1 MTSIPSPAIVA
12 QSVTKRLSRR
22 VLWLFCLGYILPG
35 FVGREPWKNA
45 DISAFAYMLELFN
58 GKSAWLAPQSLGQ
71 APEGS
76 ALLPYWLG
84 AWAMQLSPPWL
95 EPAFAVRLPFIL
107 LLVLTLLA
115 AWQGVYYLARSPRA
129 LPVVFAFGGEAKPKD
144 YARTI
149 ADGGLL
155 ALIACLGLA
164 QFSHETTPALP
175 QVCFTAII
183 FYAVSA
189 MPYHRVAAAL
199 AFMVGLLGLTLSGAP
214 SIATILGLGSMLIFA
229 TDTQFED
236 SKRDAVER
244 IDRMRYGLWMLF
256 CVICAALLATVLN
269 LWRFTAVLPY
279 ATWQELQATSRLLL
293 WFAWP
298 AWPLAIW
305 TLWRWRRQFGSLHV
319 ALPMLFVGAAAL
331 SMLFT
336 RTSDRALLL
345 GLPAMATLAAFAL
358 PTLERRLSALIDW
371 FTLFFFSA
379 VGMLI
384 WGIWIAMQTGA
395 SSKSIIFVNKMVP
408 GYMPSFSWLPFLVAI
423 VGTLSW
429 VYLVL
434 WRVGRH
440 RTAMWKS
447 MVLPAGGTALCWL
460 LLMTLW
466 LPILDFARSYAPL
479 VHRVAE
485 TIGKQS
491 CVQIYGLSPGQAAAF
506 AYHGSM
512 KLQLLKPEVH
522 QDTKSESAPESTP
535 ISTPEK
541 PSFALADEQCP
552 WLIVDADVE
561 QSLSSLNMSPW
572 RFVTK
577 VRRPTD
583 DNEDV
588 LLYRRVN

>member
-22 VLWLFCLGYILPG
+22 ILWLFCLAYILPG

-45 DISAFAYMLELFN
+45 DVSAFGYMLEIFN
-58 GKSAWLAPQSLGQ
+58 GQSSWLAPQSLGE
-71 APEGS
+71 AAEGS

-84 AWAMQLSPPWL
+84 AWALQLAPSWL
-95 EPAFAVRLPFIL
+95 EPAFTVRVPFML
-107 LLVLTLLA
+107 LLVLTFLA
-115 AWQGVYYLARSPRA
+115 TWHGVYYLARSPRA

-164 QFSHETTPALP
+164 QFSHETTPALS

-189 MPYHRVAAAL
+189 LPYHRAAAAG
-199 AFMVGLLGLTLSGAP
+199 AFLVGLLGLTLSGAP
-214 SIATILGLGSMLIFA
+214 SVAVALGVGSALIFV
-229 TDTQFED
+229 TDAQFED
-236 SKRDAVER
+236 NKRDAIER
-244 IDRMRYGLWMLF
+244 IDRWHYGLWMAF
-256 CVICAALLATVLN
+256 CIVCAAVLATTLN
-269 LWRFTAVLPY
+269 VWRFTATLPT
-279 ATWQELQATSRLLL
+279 ATWQEAQTASRLLL

-305 TLWRWRRQFGSLHV
+305 TLWRWRRQYSSLHV
-319 ALPMLFVGAAAL
+319 ALPLLFAGVAVA

-336 RTSDRALLL
+336 RISDRALLL

-371 FTLFFFSA
+371 FTLFFFSV
-379 VGMLI
+379 VGLLI
-384 WGIWIAMQTGA
+384 WGIWISMQTGA
-395 SSKSIIFVNKMVP
+395 SLQSINFVNKLVP
-408 GYMPSFSWLPFLVAI
+408 GYVPSFAWLPFLVAI
-423 VGTLSW
+423 FGTLAW
-429 VYLVL
+429 LYLVM

-479 VHRVAE
+479 VQRVSE
-485 TIGKQS
+485 TIGKQA

-506 AYHGSM
+506 AYHGGM
-512 KLQLLKPEVH
+512 NLQLLKPEIN
-522 QDTKSESAPESTP
+522 SEIVTEKLGSPTANES
-535 ISTPEK
+535 
-541 PSFALADEQCP
+541 CP
-552 WLIVDADVE
+552 WLIVDADAE
-561 QSLSSLNMSPW
+561 QNLSSLNMSSW

-577 VRRPTD
+577 VRRPSD

-588 LLYRRVN
+588 LLYRRVK

>member
-22 VLWLFCLGYILPG
+22 ILWLFCLAYILPG

-45 DISAFAYMLELFN
+45 DVSAFGYMLEIFN
-58 GKSAWLAPQSLGQ
+58 GQSSWLAPQSLGQ
-71 APEGS
+71 AAEGS

-84 AWAMQLSPPWL
+84 AWALQLAPSWL
-95 EPAFAVRLPFIL
+95 EPAFTVRVPFML
-107 LLVLTLLA
+107 LLVLTFLA
-115 AWQGVYYLARSPRA
+115 TWHGVYYLARSPRA

-164 QFSHETTPALP
+164 QFSHETTPALS

-189 MPYHRVAAAL
+189 LPYHRAAAAG
-199 AFMVGLLGLTLSGAP
+199 AFLVGLLGLTLSGAP
-214 SIATILGLGSMLIFA
+214 SVAVALGIGSALIFV
-229 TDTQFED
+229 TDAQFED
-236 SKRDAVER
+236 NKRDAIER
-244 IDRMRYGLWMLF
+244 IDRWHYGLWMVF
-256 CVICAALLATVLN
+256 CIVCAAVLATTLN
-269 LWRFTAVLPY
+269 VWRFTATLPT
-279 ATWQELQATSRLLL
+279 ATWHEAQTASRLLL

-305 TLWRWRRQFGSLHV
+305 TLWRWRRQYSSLHV
-319 ALPMLFVGAAAL
+319 ALPLLFAGVAVA

-371 FTLFFFSA
+371 FTLFFFSV
-379 VGMLI
+379 VGLLI
-384 WGIWIAMQTGA
+384 WGIWISMQTGA
-395 SSKSIIFVNKMVP
+395 SLQSINFVNKLVP
-408 GYMPSFSWLPFLVAI
+408 GYVPSFAWLPFLVAI
-423 VGTLSW
+423 FGTLAW
-429 VYLVL
+429 LYLVM

-479 VHRVAE
+479 VQRVSE
-485 TIGKQS
+485 TIGKQA

-506 AYHGSM
+506 DYHGGM
-512 KLQLLKPEVH
+512 NLQLLKPEIN
-522 QDTKSESAPESTP
+522 SE
-535 ISTPEK
+535 IVPEK
-541 PSFALADEQCP
+541 LGSPTANESCP
-552 WLIVDADVE
+552 WLIVDADAE
-561 QSLSSLNMSPW
+561 QNLSSLNMSSW

-577 VRRPTD
+577 VRRPSD

-588 LLYRRVN
+588 LLYRRVK

>member
-1 MTSIPSPAIVA
+1 MTSIPNPAIVA

-35 FVGREPWKNA
+35 FIGREPWKNA
-45 DISAFAYMLELFN
+45 DVSSFAYMLALFN
-58 GKSAWLAPQSLGQ
+58 GQTNWLAPQSLGQ

-84 AWAMQLSPPWL
+84 AWALQLTPSWL
-95 EPAFAVRLPFIL
+95 EPAFAVRLPFML

-115 AWQGVYYLARSPRA
+115 TWHGVYYLARSPRA

-164 QFSHETTPALP
+164 QFSHETTPALS
-175 QVCFTAII
+175 QVSFTAVI

-189 MPYHRVAAAL
+189 MPYHRAL
-199 AFMVGLLGLTLSGAP
+199 AAGAFLVGLLGLTLSGAP
-214 SIATILGLGSMLIFA
+214 SVAIALGLGSTLIFA
-229 TDTQFED
+229 TDSQFED

-244 IDRMRYGLWMLF
+244 IDRVHYGLWMVF
-256 CVICAALLATVLN
+256 CMVCVAVLATTLN
-269 LWRFTAVLPY
+269 LWRFTATLPN
-279 ATWQELQATSRLLL
+279 ATWLEAQTASRLLL

-305 TLWRWRRQFGSLHV
+305 TLWRWRRQYSSLHV
-319 ALPMLFVGAAAL
+319 ALPLLFAGVAVI

-336 RTSDRALLL
+336 GTSDRALLL

-371 FTLFFFSA
+371 FTLFFFSV
-379 VGMLI
+379 VGLLI

-395 SSKSIIFVNKMVP
+395 SSQSIMLVNKLVP
-408 GYMPSFSWLPFLVAI
+408 GYEPSFSWLPFLVAI
-423 VGTLSW
+423 LGTLSW

-479 VHRVAE
+479 VQRVAE
-485 TIGKQS
+485 TIGKQP

-512 KLQLLKPEVH
+512 KLQLLKPEI
-522 QDTKSESAPESTP
+522 KSEIMPQ
-535 ISTPEK
+535 K
-541 PSFALADEQCP
+541 PSSASADESCS
-552 WLIVDADVE
+552 WLIVDADAE
-561 QSLSSLNMSPW
+561 QSLSSLNMSSW
-572 RFVTK
+572 RFATK
-577 VRRPTD
+577 VRRPSD

-588 LLYRRVN
+588 LLYRRVK

>member
-22 VLWLFCLGYILPG
+22 ILWLFCLAYILPG

-45 DISAFAYMLELFN
+45 DISAFGYMLDIFN
-58 GKSAWLAPQSLGQ
+58 GQSSWLAPQSLGQ
-71 APEGS
+71 AAGGS

-84 AWAMQLSPPWL
+84 AWALQLAPSWL
-95 EPAFAVRLPFIL
+95 EPAFTVRVPFML
-107 LLVLTLLA
+107 LLVLTFLA
-115 AWQGVYYLARSPRA
+115 TWHGVYYLARSPRA

-164 QFSHETTPALP
+164 QFSHETTPALS

-189 MPYHRVAAAL
+189 LPYHRAAAAG
-199 AFMVGLLGLTLSGAP
+199 AFLVGLLGLTLSGAP
-214 SIATILGLGSMLIFA
+214 SVAVALGVGSALIFV
-229 TDTQFED
+229 TDAQFED
-236 SKRDAVER
+236 NKRDAIER
-244 IDRMRYGLWMLF
+244 IDRWHYGLWMAF
-256 CVICAALLATVLN
+256 CIVCAAVLATTLN
-269 LWRFTAVLPY
+269 VWRFTATLPT
-279 ATWQELQATSRLLL
+279 ATWQEAQTASRLLL

-305 TLWRWRRQFGSLHV
+305 TLWRWRRQYSSLHV
-319 ALPMLFVGAAAL
+319 ALPLLFAGVAVA

-371 FTLFFFSA
+371 FTLFFFSV
-379 VGMLI
+379 VGLLI
-384 WGIWIAMQTGA
+384 WGIWISMQTGV
-395 SSKSIIFVNKMVP
+395 SLQSINFVNKLVP
-408 GYMPSFSWLPFLVAI
+408 GYVPSFAWLPFLVAI
-423 VGTLSW
+423 FGTLAW
-429 VYLVL
+429 LYLVM

-479 VHRVAE
+479 VQRVSE
-485 TIGKQS
+485 TIGKQA
-491 CVQIYGLSPGQAAAF
+491 CVQIYGLSPGQATAF
-506 AYHGSM
+506 AYHGGM
-512 KLQLLKPEVH
+512 NLQLLKPEIN
-522 QDTKSESAPESTP
+522 SE
-535 ISTPEK
+535 IVPEK
-541 PSFALADEQCP
+541 LGSPTANESCP
-552 WLIVDADVE
+552 WLIVDADAE
-561 QSLSSLNMSPW
+561 QNLSSLNMSSW

-577 VRRPTD
+577 VRRPSD

-588 LLYRRVN
+588 LLYRRVK

>member
-12 QSVTKRLSRR
+12 QSVTKRLPRR
-22 VLWLFCLGYILPG
+22 ILWLFCMAYILPG

-45 DISAFAYMLELFN
+45 DVSAFGYMLALFN
-58 GKSAWLAPQSLGQ
+58 GQTSWFAPQALGQ

-84 AWAMQLSPPWL
+84 AWALQMAPSWI
-95 EPAFAVRLPFIL
+95 EPAFAVRLPFIGL
-107 LLVLTLLA
+107 LALTLLA
-115 AWQGVYYLARSPRA
+115 TWHGVYYLARSPRA

-175 QVCFTAII
+175 QVCFTAVT
-183 FYAVSA
+183 FYAVAA
-189 MPYHRVAAAL
+189 MPYHRAIAAF
-199 AFMVGLLGLTLSGAP
+199 AFLLGLLGLTLSGAP
-214 SIATILGLGSMLIFA
+214 SIALLLGLGSVLIFA
-229 TDTQFED
+229 TDSQFED
-236 SKRDAVER
+236 NKRDVFER
-244 IDRMRYGLWMLF
+244 ADRLKYSAWMAF
-256 CVICAALLATVLN
+256 CVVCAASLAMYLN
-269 LWRFTAVLPY
+269 VWRFTVSLPSP
-279 ATWQELQATSRLLL
+279 TWLEAQTASRLLL
-293 WFAWP
+293 WFGWP
-298 AWPLAIW
+298 AWPLALW
-305 TLWRWRRQFGSLHV
+305 TLWRWRRQFSSLHV
-319 ALPMLFVGAAAL
+319 TLPLLFIGVGVL

-345 GLPAMATLAAFAL
+345 SLPALATLAAFAL

-371 FTLFFFSA
+371 FTLFFFS
-379 VGMLI
+379 VVSMLI
-384 WGIWIAMQTGA
+384 WGIWIAMQTGM
-395 SSKSIIFVNKMVP
+395 SSKSVMFVSKMVP
-408 GYMPSFSWLPFLVAI
+408 GFEPSFSWLPFLVAI
-423 VGTLSW
+423 LGTLAW
-429 VYLVL
+429 LYLVG

-466 LPILDFARSYAPL
+466 LPMLDFARSYAPL
-479 VHRVAE
+479 VHKVVE
-485 TIGKQS
+485 TTGTQS
-491 CVQIYGLSPGQAAAF
+491 CVQIYGLSPGQATAF
-506 AYHGSM
+506 AYHGPL
-512 KLQLLKPEVH
+512 KLQLLKPE
-522 QDTKSESAPESTP
+522 QQSLSIAEANQEDRCA
-535 ISTPEK
+535 
-541 PSFALADEQCP
+541 

-561 QSLSSLNMSPW
+561 KNLQSLNMTTW

-577 VRRPTD
+577 VRRPSD

-588 LLYRRVN
+588 LLYRRAK

>member
-22 VLWLFCLGYILPG
+22 ILWLFCLAYILPG

-45 DISAFAYMLELFN
+45 DISAFGYMLEIFN
-58 GKSAWLAPQSLGQ
+58 GQSSWLAPQSLGQ
-71 APEGS
+71 AAEGS

-84 AWAMQLSPPWL
+84 AWALQLAPSWL
-95 EPAFAVRLPFIL
+95 EPAFTVRVPFML
-107 LLVLTLLA
+107 LLVLTFLA
-115 AWQGVYYLARSPRA
+115 TWHGVYYLARSPRA

-164 QFSHETTPALP
+164 QFSHETTPALS

-189 MPYHRVAAAL
+189 LPYHRAAAG
-199 AFMVGLLGLTLSGAP
+199 AFLVGLLGLTLSGAP
-214 SIATILGLGSMLIFA
+214 SVAVALGVGSALIFV
-229 TDTQFED
+229 TDAQFED
-236 SKRDAVER
+236 NKRDAIER
-244 IDRMRYGLWMLF
+244 IDRWHYGLWMVF
-256 CVICAALLATVLN
+256 CIVCAAVLATTLN
-269 LWRFTAVLPY
+269 VWRFTATLPT
-279 ATWQELQATSRLLL
+279 ATWQEAQTASRLLL

-305 TLWRWRRQFGSLHV
+305 TLWRWRRQYSSLHV
-319 ALPMLFVGAAAL
+319 ALPLLFAGVAVA

-371 FTLFFFSA
+371 FTLFFFSI
-379 VGMLI
+379 VGLLI
-384 WGIWIAMQTGA
+384 WGIWISMQTGA
-395 SSKSIIFVNKMVP
+395 SLQSINFVNKLVP
-408 GYMPSFSWLPFLVAI
+408 GYVPSFAWLPFLVAI
-423 VGTLSW
+423 FGTWAWLC
-429 VYLVL
+429 LVM

-479 VHRVAE
+479 VQRVSE
-485 TIGKQS
+485 TIGKQA
-491 CVQIYGLSPGQAAAF
+491 CVQIYGLSPGQATAF
-506 AYHGSM
+506 AYHGGM
-512 KLQLLKPEVH
+512 HLQLLKPEIN
-522 QDTKSESAPESTP
+522 SE
-535 ISTPEK
+535 IVPEK
-541 PSFALADEQCP
+541 LGSPTANESCP
-552 WLIVDADVE
+552 WLIVDADTE
-561 QSLSSLNMSPW
+561 QNLSSLNMSSW
-572 RFVTK
+572 RFVIK
-577 VRRPTD
+577 VRRPSD

-588 LLYRRVN
+588 LLYRRVK

>member
-22 VLWLFCLGYILPG
+22 ILWLFCLAYILPG
-35 FVGREPWKNA
+35 FLGREPWKNA
-45 DISAFAYMLELFN
+45 DVSAFGYMLEIFS
-58 GKSAWLAPQSLGQ
+58 GRSSWFAPQLLGQ
-71 APEGS
+71 AAEGS

-84 AWAMQLSPPWL
+84 VWAMQLAPRWL
-95 EPAFAVRLPFIL
+95 DPAFAVRLPFMA
-107 LLVLTLLA
+107 LLVVTFLA
-115 AWQGVYYLARSPRA
+115 TWHGVYYLARSPRA

-175 QVCFTAII
+175 QVCFTAVI

-189 MPYHRVAAAL
+189 MPYHRALAAA
-199 AFMVGLLGLTLSGAP
+199 AFLFGLMGLTLSGAP
-214 SIATILGLGSMLIFA
+214 SIALVLGLGSALIFS
-229 TDTQFED
+229 TDAQFED
-236 SKRDAVER
+236 NKKDAVAR
-244 IDRMRYGLWMLF
+244 VDRVRYGLWMLF
-256 CVICAALLATVLN
+256 CVICAAAVASSYN
-269 LWRFTAVLPY
+269 LWRLNASVPSASWSDMQTA
-279 ATWQELQATSRLLL
+279 SRLLL

-298 AWPLAIW
+298 AWPLTLW
-305 TLWRWRRQFGSLHV
+305 TLWRWRRQYSSLHV
-319 ALPMLFVGAAAL
+319 ALPLLFAGVAVV
-331 SMLFT
+331 SMLLT
-336 RTSDRALLL
+336 RSSDRALLL

-371 FTLFFFSA
+371 FTLFFFS
-379 VGMLI
+379 VLGMLI
-384 WGIWIAMQTGA
+384 WGIWISMQTGL
-395 SSKSIIFVNKMVP
+395 SSKGMLLIGKLVP
-408 GYMPSFSWLPFLVAI
+408 GYEPTFAWLPFLAAI
-423 VGTLSW
+423 LGTLAW
-429 VYLVL
+429 LYLVI

-447 MVLPAGGTALCWL
+447 LVLPAGGTALCWL

-466 LPILDFARSYAPL
+466 LPMLDFARSYSPL
-479 VHRVAE
+479 VQRVSE
-485 TIGKQS
+485 TIGKQT
-491 CVQIYGLSPGQAAAF
+491 CVKVYGLNPGQATAF

-512 KLQLLKPEVH
+512 QLQPL
-522 QDTKSESAPESTP
+522 QSTSP
-535 ISTPEK
+535 
-541 PSFALADEQCP
+541 CP
-552 WLIVDADVE
+552 WLIVDADAE
-561 QSLSSLNMSPW
+561 QSLSTVNMSAW

-577 VRRPTD
+577 MRRPSD

>member
-22 VLWLFCLGYILPG
+22 ILWLFCLAYILPG

-45 DISAFAYMLELFN
+45 DISAFGYMLDIFN
-58 GKSAWLAPQSLGQ
+58 GQSSWLSPQSLGQ
-71 APEGS
+71 AAGGS

-84 AWAMQLSPPWL
+84 AWALQLAPNWL
-95 EPAFAVRLPFIL
+95 EPAFTVRVPFML
-107 LLVLTLLA
+107 LLVLTFLA
-115 AWQGVYYLARSPRA
+115 TWHGVYYLARSPRA

-164 QFSHETTPALP
+164 QFSHETTPALS

-183 FYAVSA
+183 FYATSA
-189 MPYHRVAAAL
+189 LPYHRAAAAG
-199 AFMVGLLGLTLSGAP
+199 AFLVGLLGLTLSGAP
-214 SIATILGLGSMLIFA
+214 SVAVALGVGSALIFV
-229 TDTQFED
+229 TDAQFED
-236 SKRDAVER
+236 NKRDAIER
-244 IDRMRYGLWMLF
+244 IDRWHYGLWMAF
-256 CVICAALLATVLN
+256 CIVCAAVLATTLN
-269 LWRFTAVLPY
+269 VWRFTATLPT
-279 ATWQELQATSRLLL
+279 ATWQEAQTASRLLL

-298 AWPLAIW
+298 AWPLSIW
-305 TLWRWRRQFGSLHV
+305 TLWRWRRQYSSLHV
-319 ALPMLFVGAAAL
+319 ALPLLFAGVAVA

-371 FTLFFFSA
+371 FTLFFFSV
-379 VGMLI
+379 VGLLI
-384 WGIWIAMQTGA
+384 WGIWISMQTGA
-395 SSKSIIFVNKMVP
+395 SLQSINFVNKLVP
-408 GYMPSFSWLPFLVAI
+408 GYVPSFAWLPFLVAI
-423 VGTLSW
+423 LGTLAW
-429 VYLVL
+429 LYLVM

-479 VHRVAE
+479 VQRVSE
-485 TIGKQS
+485 TIGKQA
-491 CVQIYGLSPGQAAAF
+491 CVQIYGLSPGQATAF
-506 AYHGSM
+506 AYHGGM
-512 KLQLLKPEVH
+512 NLQLLKPEIN
-522 QDTKSESAPESTP
+522 SEIVTEKLGSPTANES
-535 ISTPEK
+535 
-541 PSFALADEQCP
+541 CP
-552 WLIVDADVE
+552 WLIVDADAE
-561 QSLSSLNMSPW
+561 QNLSSLNMSSW

-577 VRRPTD
+577 VRRPSD

-588 LLYRRVN
+588 LLYRRVK

>member
-1 MTSIPSPAIVA
+1 LA
-12 QSVTKRLSRR
+12 
-22 VLWLFCLGYILPG
+22 YILPG
-35 FVGREPWKNA
+35 FIGREPWKNA
-45 DISAFAYMLELFN
+45 DVSAFGYMLEIFN
-58 GKSAWLAPQSLGQ
+58 GRSSWFAPQSLGQ
-71 APEGS
+71 AADGS

-84 AWAMQLSPPWL
+84 VWAMQLAPSWV
-95 EPAFAVRLPFIL
+95 EPAFAVRLPFML
-107 LLVLTLLA
+107 LLVLTFLA
-115 AWQGVYYLARSPRA
+115 TWHGVYYLARSPRA

-175 QVCFTAII
+175 QVCFTTII

-189 MPYHRVAAAL
+189 MPYHRMAAAI
-199 AFMVGLLGLTLSGAP
+199 AFLLGLLGLTISGGP
-214 SIATILGLGSMLIFA
+214 SVAFALGLGSVLIFA
-229 TDTQFED
+229 TDAQFED
-236 SKRDAVER
+236 NKRDAIER
-244 IDRMRYGLWMLF
+244 VDRVHYSWWMLF
-256 CVICAALLATVLN
+256 CVVCAGLLATALD
-269 LWRFTAVLPY
+269 LWRFTAALPD
-279 ATWQELQATSRLLL
+279 ATWQEAQVVSRLLL

-298 AWPLAIW
+298 AWPLAVW
-305 TLWRWRRQFGSLHV
+305 TLWRWRRQFSSLHV
-319 ALPMLFVGAAAL
+319 ALPLLFAGVAVV

-336 RTSDRALLL
+336 HTSDRALLL

-371 FTLFFFSA
+371 FTLFFFSV
-379 VGMLI
+379 VGILI
-384 WGIWIAMQTGA
+384 WGIWIAMQSGA
-395 SSKSIIFVNKMVP
+395 SSQSIMLVNKFVP
-408 GYMPSFSWLPFLVAI
+408 GYEPSFSWLPFLVAI
-423 VGTLSW
+423 LGTLSW

-466 LPILDFARSYAPL
+466 LPMLDFARSYAPL
-479 VHRVAE
+479 VQRVVE
-485 TIGKQS
+485 TVGKQP
-491 CVQIYGLSPGQAAAF
+491 CVHTHGLSPGQTAAF

-512 KLQLLKPEVH
+512 KLQALKPE
-522 QDTKSESAPESTP
+522 
-535 ISTPEK
+535 EK
-541 PSFALADEQCP
+541 CA
-552 WLIVDADVE
+552 WLIVDADAE
-561 QSLSSLNMSPW
+561 SSLSSINMSSW

>member
-22 VLWLFCLGYILPG
+22 ILWLFCLAYILPG

-45 DISAFAYMLELFN
+45 DVSAFGYMLEIFN
-58 GKSAWLAPQSLGQ
+58 GQSSWFAPQSLGQ
-71 APEGS
+71 AAEGS

-84 AWAMQLSPPWL
+84 AWALQLAPSWL
-95 EPAFAVRLPFIL
+95 EPAFTVRVPFML
-107 LLVLTLLA
+107 LLVLTFLA
-115 AWQGVYYLARSPRA
+115 TWHGVYYLARSPRA

-164 QFSHETTPALP
+164 QFSHETTPALS

-189 MPYHRVAAAL
+189 MPYHRAAAAG
-199 AFMVGLLGLTLSGAP
+199 AFLVGLLGLTLSGAP
-214 SIATILGLGSMLIFA
+214 SVAVALGVGSALIFV
-229 TDTQFED
+229 TDAQFED
-236 SKRDAVER
+236 NKRDAIER
-244 IDRMRYGLWMLF
+244 IDRWHYGLWMAF
-256 CVICAALLATVLN
+256 CIVCAAVLATTLN
-269 LWRFTAVLPY
+269 VWRFTATLPT
-279 ATWQELQATSRLLL
+279 ATWQEAQTASRLLL

-305 TLWRWRRQFGSLHV
+305 TLWRWRRQYSSLHV
-319 ALPMLFVGAAAL
+319 ALPLLFAGVAVAA
-331 SMLFT
+331 MLFT

-371 FTLFFFSA
+371 FTLFFFSV
-379 VGMLI
+379 VGLLI
-384 WGIWIAMQTGA
+384 WGIWISMQTGA
-395 SSKSIIFVNKMVP
+395 SLQSMNFVNKLVP
-408 GYMPSFSWLPFLVAI
+408 GYVPSFAWLPFLVAI
-423 VGTLSW
+423 FGTLAW
-429 VYLVL
+429 LYLVM

-479 VHRVAE
+479 VQRVSE
-485 TIGKQS
+485 TIGKQA

-506 AYHGSM
+506 AYHGGM
-512 KLQLLKPEVH
+512 NLQLLKPEI
-522 QDTKSESAPESTP
+522 KSE
-535 ISTPEK
+535 IVPEK
-541 PSFALADEQCP
+541 LGSPTANESCP
-552 WLIVDADVE
+552 WLIVDADAE
-561 QSLSSLNMSPW
+561 QNLSSLNMSSW

-577 VRRPTD
+577 VRRPSD

-588 LLYRRVN
+588 LLYRRVK

>member
-22 VLWLFCLGYILPG
+22 ILWLFCLAYILPG

-45 DISAFAYMLELFN
+45 DVSSFGYMLEIFN
-58 GKSAWLAPQSLGQ
+58 GRSSWLAPQSLGQ
-71 APEGS
+71 AADGS

-84 AWAMQLSPPWL
+84 AWALQLTPSWL
-95 EPAFAVRLPFIL
+95 EPAFAVRLPFML
-107 LLVLTLLA
+107 LLVLTFLA
-115 AWQGVYYLARSPRA
+115 TWHGVYYLARSPRA

-164 QFSHETTPALP
+164 QFSHETTPALS
-175 QVCFTAII
+175 QVCFTAIT

-189 MPYHRVAAAL
+189 LPYHRAAAAG
-199 AFMVGLLGLTLSGAP
+199 AFLVGLLGLTLSGAP
-214 SIATILGLGSMLIFA
+214 SVAVALGVGSALIFV
-229 TDTQFED
+229 TDAQFED
-236 SKRDAVER
+236 NKRDAIDR
-244 IDRMRYGLWMLF
+244 IDRWHYGLWMVF
-256 CVICAALLATVLN
+256 CIVCAAVLATTLN
-269 LWRFTAVLPY
+269 LWRFTATLPN
-279 ATWQELQATSRLLL
+279 ATWQEAQTASRLLL

-305 TLWRWRRQFGSLHV
+305 TLWRWRRQYSSLHV
-319 ALPMLFVGAAAL
+319 ALPLLFAGMAVV

-336 RTSDRALLL
+336 GTSDRALLI

-371 FTLFFFSA
+371 FTLFFFSV
-379 VGMLI
+379 VGLLI
-384 WGIWIAMQTGA
+384 WGIWISMQTGT
-395 SSKSIIFVNKMVP
+395 SLQSINFVNKLVP
-408 GYMPSFSWLPFLVAI
+408 GYVPSFEWLPFLVAI
-423 VGTLSW
+423 LGTLAW
-429 VYLVL
+429 LYLVL

-479 VHRVAE
+479 VLRVSE
-485 TIGKQS
+485 TIGKQT
-491 CVQIYGLSPGQAAAF
+491 CVQIYVLSPGQATAF
-506 AYHGSM
+506 AYHGGM
-512 KLQLLKPEVH
+512 NLQLPKPEI
-522 QDTKSESAPESTP
+522 KSENRSNQPSSAN
-535 ISTPEK
+535 
-541 PSFALADEQCP
+541 ADTACP
-552 WLIVDADVE
+552 WLIVDADAE
-561 QSLSSLNMSPW
+561 QSLSGLDVSSW

-577 VRRPTD
+577 VRRPSD

-588 LLYRRVN
+588 LLYRRIK

>member
-22 VLWLFCLGYILPG
+22 ILWLFCLAYILPG

-45 DISAFAYMLELFN
+45 DVSAFGYMLEIFN
-58 GKSAWLAPQSLGQ
+58 GQSSWLAPQSLGQ
-71 APEGS
+71 AAEGS

-84 AWAMQLSPPWL
+84 AWALQLAPGWL
-95 EPAFAVRLPFIL
+95 EPAFTVRLPFML
-107 LLVLTLLA
+107 LLVLTFFA
-115 AWQGVYYLARSPRA
+115 TWHGVYYLARSPRA

-175 QVCFTAII
+175 QVCFTAVT

-189 MPYHRVAAAL
+189 MPYHRAAAAG
-199 AFMVGLLGLTLSGAP
+199 AFLVGLLGLTLSGAP
-214 SIATILGLGSMLIFA
+214 SVAIALGLGSALIFA
-229 TDTQFED
+229 TDAQFED
-236 SKRDAVER
+236 NKRDAIER
-244 IDRMRYGLWMLF
+244 IDRWHYGLWMVF
-256 CVICAALLATVLN
+256 CIVCVAVLATTLN
-269 LWRFTAVLPY
+269 LWRFTATLPN
-279 ATWQELQATSRLLL
+279 ATWQEAQTASRLLL

-305 TLWRWRRQFGSLHV
+305 TLWRWRRQYSSLHV
-319 ALPMLFVGAAAL
+319 ALPLLFAGVAVV

-336 RTSDRALLL
+336 GTSDRVLLL

-371 FTLFFFSA
+371 FTLFFFSV
-379 VGMLI
+379 VGLLI
-384 WGIWIAMQTGA
+384 WGVWISMQTGT
-395 SSKSIIFVNKMVP
+395 SSQSINFVNKLVP
-408 GYMPSFSWLPFLVAI
+408 GYIPSFSWLPFLIAI
-423 VGTLSW
+423 LGTLAW
-429 VYLVL
+429 LYLVL

-479 VHRVAE
+479 VQRVSE
-485 TIGKQS
+485 TIGKQV
-491 CVQIYGLSPGQAAAF
+491 CVQIYGLNPGQAAAF
-506 AYHGSM
+506 VYHGGM
-512 KLQLLKPEVH
+512 KLQLLKPEI
-522 QDTKSESAPESTP
+522 KSEIMT
-535 ISTPEK
+535 EK
-541 PSFALADEQCP
+541 PNSSTEDESCL
-552 WLIVDADVE
+552 WLIVDEDAE
-561 QSLSSLNMSPW
+561 KGLSSLNMSAW

-577 VRRPTD
+577 VRRPSD

>member
-22 VLWLFCLGYILPG
+22 VLWLFCLAYIVPG

-45 DISAFAYMLELFN
+45 DVSAFGYMLEMFN
-58 GKSAWLAPQSLGQ
+58 GQSSWFAPQLLGQ
-71 APEGS
+71 AAEGS

-84 AWAMQLSPPWL
+84 VWAMQLAPSWV
-95 EPAFAVRLPFIL
+95 EPAFAARLPFML
-107 LLVLTLLA
+107 LLVLTFLA
-115 AWQGVYYLARSPRA
+115 TWHGVYYLARSPRA

-175 QVCFTAII
+175 QVCFTAIV

-189 MPYHRVAAAL
+189 LPYHRAAAAAAFL
-199 AFMVGLLGLTLSGAP
+199 AGLLGLTLSGAP
-214 SIATILGLGSMLIFA
+214 SLTIAIGLGSALIFA

-236 SKRDAVER
+236 SKNDAVER
-244 IDRMRYGLWMLF
+244 IDRLHYGLWMMF
-256 CVICAALLATVLN
+256 CVACAAVLATRLN
-269 LWRFTAVLPY
+269 LWRFTASMPN
-279 ATWQELQATSRLLL
+279 ATWQEAQTVSRLLL

-305 TLWRWRRQFGSLHV
+305 TLWRWRRQLRSLHV
-319 ALPMLFVGAAAL
+319 ALPLLFAGVAGV

-358 PTLERRLSALIDW
+358 PTLERRLAALIDW
-371 FTLFFFSA
+371 FTLFFFSV
-379 VGMLI
+379 VGLLM
-384 WGIWIAMQTGA
+384 WGVWIAMQTST
-395 SSKSIIFVNKMVP
+395 SSKSMMFVAKLVP
-408 GYMPSFSWLPFLVAI
+408 GYAPSFSWLTLSVAI
-423 VGTLSW
+423 LGTLSW

-479 VHRVAE
+479 VQRVSE
-485 TIGKQS
+485 TIGKQP
-491 CVQIYGLSPGQAAAF
+491 CVQVYGLSTGQATAF
-506 AYHGSM
+506 AYHGAM
-512 KLQLLKPEVH
+512 NLQLF
-522 QDTKSESAPESTP
+522 
-535 ISTPEK
+535 TPETK
-541 PSFALADEQCP
+541 CT
-552 WLIVDADVE
+552 WLIVDADAE
-561 QSLSSLNMSPW
+561 QSLSGLNMSLW
-572 RFVTK
+572 QFVTK
-577 VRRPTD
+577 FRRPTD

-588 LLYRRVN
+588 LLYRRRN

>member
-22 VLWLFCLGYILPG
+22 ILWLFCLAYILPG

-45 DISAFAYMLELFN
+45 DVSAFGYMLEIFN
-58 GKSAWLAPQSLGQ
+58 GQSSWLAPQSLGQ
-71 APEGS
+71 AAEGS

-84 AWAMQLSPPWL
+84 AWALQLAPSWL
-95 EPAFAVRLPFIL
+95 EPAFTVRVPFML
-107 LLVLTLLA
+107 LLVLTFLA
-115 AWQGVYYLARSPRA
+115 TWHGVYYLARSPRA

-164 QFSHETTPALP
+164 QFSHETTPALS

-189 MPYHRVAAAL
+189 LPYHRAAAAG
-199 AFMVGLLGLTLSGAP
+199 AFLVGLLGLTLSGAP
-214 SIATILGLGSMLIFA
+214 SVAVALGVGSALIFV
-229 TDTQFED
+229 TDAQFED
-236 SKRDAVER
+236 NKRDAIER
-244 IDRMRYGLWMLF
+244 IDRWHYGLWMAF
-256 CVICAALLATVLN
+256 CIVCAAVLATTLN
-269 LWRFTAVLPY
+269 VWRFTATLPT
-279 ATWQELQATSRLLL
+279 ATWQEAQTASRLLL

-305 TLWRWRRQFGSLHV
+305 TLWRWRRQYSSLHV
-319 ALPMLFVGAAAL
+319 ALPLLFAGVAVAA
-331 SMLFT
+331 MLFT

-371 FTLFFFSA
+371 FTLFFFSV
-379 VGMLI
+379 VGLLI
-384 WGIWIAMQTGA
+384 WGIWISMQTGA
-395 SSKSIIFVNKMVP
+395 SLQSINFVNKLVP
-408 GYMPSFSWLPFLVAI
+408 GYVPSFAWLPFLVAI
-423 VGTLSW
+423 FGTLAW
-429 VYLVL
+429 LYLVM

-479 VHRVAE
+479 VQRVSE
-485 TIGKQS
+485 TIGKQA

-506 AYHGSM
+506 AYHGGM
-512 KLQLLKPEVH
+512 NLQLLKPEIN
-522 QDTKSESAPESTP
+522 SE
-535 ISTPEK
+535 IVPEK
-541 PSFALADEQCP
+541 LSSPTANESCP
-552 WLIVDADVE
+552 WLIVDADAE
-561 QSLSSLNMSPW
+561 QNLSSLNMSSW

-577 VRRPTD
+577 VRRPSD

-588 LLYRRVN
+588 LLYRRVK

>member
-1 MTSIPSPAIVA
+1 MTSIPNPAIVA

-35 FVGREPWKNA
+35 FLGREPWKNA
-45 DISAFAYMLELFN
+45 DVTAFGYMLELFGGHTN
-58 GKSAWLAPQSLGQ
+58 WLAPQSLGQ

-84 AWAMQLSPPWL
+84 AWALQLAPSWL
-95 EPAFAVRLPFIL
+95 APAMVVRLPFMVL
-107 LLVLTLLA
+107 LAITLLA
-115 AWQGVYYLARSPRA
+115 TWQGVYYLARSPRA

-175 QVCFTAII
+175 QVCFTAVI
-183 FYAVSA
+183 FYAVAA
-189 MPYHRVAAAL
+189 MPYHRVASAA
-199 AFMVGLLGLTLSGAP
+199 AFLIGLLSLTLSGAP
-214 SIATILGLGSMLIFA
+214 SVAMALGLGSVLIFA
-229 TDTQFED
+229 TDRQFED
-236 SKRDAVER
+236 DKRDVFER
-244 IDRMRYGLWMLF
+244 PTRLRYTGWMLS
-256 CVICAALLATVLN
+256 CVLCAALLATSLN
-269 LWRFTAVLPY
+269 LWRFSASLPTAS
-279 ATWQELQATSRLLL
+279 WQEAQGISRLLL

-305 TLWRWRRQFGSLHV
+305 TLWRWRRQTSSLHV
-319 ALPMLFVGAAAL
+319 ALPLWFMGVAVM
-331 SMLFT
+331 SMLFNHA
-336 RTSDRALLL
+336 SDRALLL
-345 GLPAMATLAAFAL
+345 SLPALATLAAFAL

-371 FTLFFFSA
+371 FTLFFFS
-379 VGMLI
+379 VVSLLI
-384 WGIWIAMQTGA
+384 WGVWVAMQSGA
-395 SSKSIIFVNKMVP
+395 STKSVIFINKLVP
-408 GYMPSFSWLPFLVAI
+408 GYTPSFSWLPFLVAI
-423 VGTLSW
+423 LGTLAW
-429 VYLVL
+429 VWLVF

-479 VHRVAE
+479 VRRVAE
-485 TIGKQS
+485 TVGTKD
-491 CVQIYGLSPGQAAAF
+491 CVEMYGLSPGQATAF
-506 AYHGSM
+506 KYHASLDM
-512 KLQLLKPEVH
+512 QLLRPERM
-522 QDTKSESAPESTP
+522 TAPDALVVA
-535 ISTPEK
+535 EK
-541 PSFALADEQCP
+541 KCP
-552 WLIVDADVE
+552 WLIVDADSE
-561 QSLSSLNMSPW
+561 SSLKSLNMTPW

-577 VRRPTD
+577 VRRPSD

-588 LLYRRVN
+588 LLYRRVK

>member
-1 MTSIPSPAIVA
+1 MTAIPSPAIVA

-22 VLWLFCLGYILPG
+22 VLWLFCLAYIVPG

-45 DISAFAYMLELFN
+45 DVSAFGYMLEIFN
-58 GKSAWLAPQSLGQ
+58 GRSSWLAPQSLGL
-71 APEGS
+71 AAEGS

-84 AWAMQLSPPWL
+84 AWAMQLAPSWV
-95 EPAFAVRLPFIL
+95 EPAFAARLPFML
-107 LLVLTLLA
+107 LLAITFLA
-115 AWQGVYYLARSPRA
+115 TWHGVYYLARSPRA

-175 QVCFTAII
+175 QVCFTAVI

-189 MPYHRVAAAL
+189 MPYHRAAAAM
-199 AFMVGLLGLTLSGAP
+199 AFLVGLLGLTLSGAP
-214 SIATILGLGSMLIFA
+214 SLAVALGLGSALIFA
-229 TDTQFED
+229 TDTQFEN
-236 SKRDAVER
+236 SKHDAVER
-244 IDRMRYGLWMLF
+244 IDRIRYGLWMLF
-256 CVICAALLATVLN
+256 SVVCAAILATSLS
-269 LWRFTAVLPY
+269 LWRLTASLPNV
-279 ATWQELQATSRLLL
+279 TWQEAQTVSRLLL

-305 TLWRWRRQFGSLHV
+305 TLWRWRRQLRSLHV
-319 ALPMLFVGAAAL
+319 ALPLLFAGVAGL

-336 RTSDRALLL
+336 STSDRALLL

-371 FTLFFFSA
+371 FTLFFFSV
-379 VGMLI
+379 VGLLI

-395 SSKSIIFVNKMVP
+395 SSKSIMFVAKLVP
-408 GYMPSFSWLPFLVAI
+408 GYVPSFSWWPFLIAI
-423 VGTLSW
+423 LGTLSW

-479 VHRVAE
+479 VQRVSE
-485 TIGKQS
+485 TLGKQA
-491 CVQIYGLSPGQAAAF
+491 CVQVYGLSPGQAAAF
-506 AYHGSM
+506 TYHDAM
-512 KLQLLKPEVH
+512 NLQLF
-522 QDTKSESAPESTP
+522 TSEAKCT
-535 ISTPEK
+535 
-541 PSFALADEQCP
+541 
-552 WLIVDADVE
+552 WLIVDADAE
-561 QSLSSLNMSPW
+561 QSLSGLNMKPW
-572 RFVTK
+572 QFVTK

-588 LLYRRVN
+588 LLYRRKN

>member
-22 VLWLFCLGYILPG
+22 ILWLFCLAYILPG

-45 DISAFAYMLELFN
+45 DVSAFGYMLEIFK
-58 GKSAWLAPQSLGQ
+58 GQSSWLAPQFLGQ
-71 APEGS
+71 AAEGS

-84 AWAMQLSPPWL
+84 VWAMQIAPSWF
-95 EPAFAVRLPFIL
+95 EPSFAVRLPFML
-107 LLVLTLLA
+107 LLVMTFLA
-115 AWQGVYYLARSPRA
+115 TWHGVYYLARSPRA

-175 QVCFTAII
+175 QVCFAAIT

-189 MPYHRVAAAL
+189 MPYHRAAAAG
-199 AFMVGLLGLTLSGAP
+199 AFLIGLLGLTLSGAP
-214 SIATILGLGSMLIFA
+214 SVALALGIGSALIFA
-229 TDTQFED
+229 TDAQFED
-236 SKRDAVER
+236 NKRDAIER
-244 IDRMRYGLWMLF
+244 IDRWRYGLWMVF
-256 CVICAALLATVLN
+256 CVVCAGTLASGLN
-269 LWRFTAVLPY
+269 LWRFTAALPN
-279 ATWQELQATSRLLL
+279 ATWQEVQIASRLLL

-305 TLWRWRRQFGSLHV
+305 TLWRWRRQYTSLHV
-319 ALPMLFVGAAAL
+319 ALPLLFAGIAVV

-371 FTLFFFSA
+371 FTLFFFSV

-384 WGIWIAMQTGA
+384 WGIWVAMQTGV
-395 SSKSIIFVNKMVP
+395 SSKSILLVNKLVP
-408 GYMPSFSWLPFLVAI
+408 GYVPSFSWVPFLVAI
-423 VGTLSW
+423 LGTLSW
-429 VYLVL
+429 LYLVV

-479 VHRVAE
+479 VQRVVE
-485 TIGKQS
+485 TIGKQP
-491 CVQIYGLSPGQAAAF
+491 CVQVHELSSAQATAF
-506 AYHGSM
+506 TYHGAM
-512 KLQLLKPEVH
+512 NLQLL
-522 QDTKSESAPESTP
+522 TS
-535 ISTPEK
+535 
-541 PSFALADEQCP
+541 PSKCP
-552 WLIVDADVE
+552 WLIVDADAE
-561 QSLSSLNMSPW
+561 QSLSGLNMSPW
-572 RFVTK
+572 QFVTK

>member
-1 MTSIPSPAIVA
+1 MTSVPSPAIVA
-12 QSVTKRLSRR
+12 QSVTKRLPRR

-35 FVGREPWKNA
+35 FIGREPWKNA
-45 DISAFAYMLELFN
+45 DVSAFAYMLSIFN
-58 GKSAWLAPQSLGQ
+58 GQSSWLAPQYLGQ
-71 APEGS
+71 ASEGS

-84 AWAMQLSPPWL
+84 AWALQIAPSWL
-95 EPAFAVRLPFIL
+95 EAAFAVRLPFIL
-107 LLVLTLLA
+107 LLMLTLLA
-115 AWQGVYYLARSPRA
+115 TWNGVYYLARSPRA

-164 QFSHETTPALP
+164 QFSHETTSALP
-175 QVCFTAII
+175 QVCFTAVI

-189 MPYHRVAAAL
+189 LPYHRAAAAI
-199 AFMVGLLGLTLSGAP
+199 AFLIGLLGLTLSGAP
-214 SIATILGLGSMLIFA
+214 SLAMVLGLGSALIFA

-236 SKRDAVER
+236 SKHDAVER
-244 IDRMRYGLWMLF
+244 IDRFHYGWWMLF
-256 CVICAALLATVLN
+256 CVACAAVLATSLN
-269 LWRFTAVLPY
+269 LWRFTATIPN
-279 ATWQELQATSRLLL
+279 ATWQEAQIISRLLL

-305 TLWRWRRQFGSLHV
+305 TLWRWRRQYSSFHV
-319 ALPMLFVGAAAL
+319 ALPLLFAGVAAA

-336 RTSDRALLL
+336 NTSDRALLL

-371 FTLFFFSA
+371 FTLFFFSV

-384 WGIWIAMQTGA
+384 WGIWIAMQSGA
-395 SSKSIIFVNKMVP
+395 SSKSIMLVNKLVP
-408 GYMPSFSWLPFLVAI
+408 GYVPSFSWMPFLVAI
-423 VGTLSW
+423 LGTLSW

-440 RTAMWKS
+440 RTPMWKS

-466 LPILDFARSYAPL
+466 LPMLDFARSYAPL
-479 VHRVAE
+479 VQRVVE
-485 TIGKQS
+485 TIGKQP
-491 CVQIYGLSPGQAAAF
+491 CIQIYGLNPGQAAAF

-512 KLQLLKPEVH
+512 KLQLLKPEK
-522 QDTKSESAPESTP
+522 QIAQLAQTSST
-535 ISTPEK
+535 
-541 PSFALADEQCP
+541 AVVVADQKCP

-561 QSLSSLNMSPW
+561 QNLASLNMSPW

>member
-35 FVGREPWKNA
+35 FLGREPWKNA
-45 DISAFAYMLELFN
+45 DVSAFAYMLELVGGQSN
-58 GKSAWLAPQSLGQ
+58 WLAPQYLGQ

-84 AWAMQLSPPWL
+84 AWALQIAPSWL
-95 EPAFAVRLPFIL
+95 EPALAVRLPFMAL
-107 LLVLTLLA
+107 LAITLLA
-115 AWQGVYYLARSPRA
+115 TWQGVYYLARSPRA

-155 ALIACLGLA
+155 ALMACLGLA
-164 QFSHETTPALP
+164 QFSHETTPALV
-175 QVCFTAII
+175 QICFTAVI
-183 FYAVSA
+183 FYAVAA
-189 MPYHRVAAAL
+189 MPYHRVAAAA
-199 AFMVGLLGLTLSGAP
+199 AFLVGLLGLTLSGAP
-214 SIATILGLGSMLIFA
+214 SMALAMGLGSVLIFA
-229 TDTQFED
+229 TDKQFED
-236 SKRDAVER
+236 DKRDVFER
-244 IDRMRYGLWMLF
+244 PTRLRYSGWMVF
-256 CVICAALLATVLN
+256 CIVCAAALATALN
-269 LWRFTAVLPY
+269 LWRFTASLPA
-279 ATWQELQATSRLLL
+279 ATWQEAQTISRLLL

-305 TLWRWRRQFGSLHV
+305 TLWRWRRQYGSLHV
-319 ALPMLFVGAAAL
+319 ALPLWFMGVSLL
-331 SMLFT
+331 SMLLNHA
-336 RTSDRALLL
+336 SDRALLL
-345 GLPAMATLAAFAL
+345 SLPALATLAAFAL

-371 FTLFFFSA
+371 FTLFFFS
-379 VGMLI
+379 VLGLLI
-384 WGIWIAMQTGA
+384 WGIWVAMQTGA
-395 SSKSIIFVNKMVP
+395 SSKSILFINKLVP
-408 GYMPSFSWLPFLVAI
+408 GYEPSFSLVLFLVAI
-423 VGTLSW
+423 MGTLAW
-429 VYLVL
+429 VWLVF

-479 VHRVAE
+479 VHRVTE
-485 TIGKQS
+485 TVGTQN

-506 AYHGSM
+506 KYHGPLD
-512 KLQLLKPEVH
+512 LQLLRPERVS
-522 QDTKSESAPESTP
+522 TAESLPVV
-535 ISTPEK
+535 EK
-541 PSFALADEQCP
+541 KCP
-552 WLIVDADVE
+552 WLIVDADAE
-561 QSLSSLNMSPW
+561 KSLSSINMTPW

-577 VRRPTD
+577 VRRPSD

-588 LLYRRVN
+588 LLYRRVK

>member
-22 VLWLFCLGYILPG
+22 ILWLFCLAYILPG

-45 DISAFAYMLELFN
+45 DISAFGYMLDIFN
-58 GKSAWLAPQSLGQ
+58 GQSSWLSPQSLGQ
-71 APEGS
+71 AAGGS

-84 AWAMQLSPPWL
+84 AWALQLAPNWL
-95 EPAFAVRLPFIL
+95 EPAFTVRVPFML
-107 LLVLTLLA
+107 LLVLTFLA
-115 AWQGVYYLARSPRA
+115 TWHGVYYLARSPRA

-164 QFSHETTPALP
+164 QFSHETTPALS

-183 FYAVSA
+183 FYATSA
-189 MPYHRVAAAL
+189 LPYHRAAAAG
-199 AFMVGLLGLTLSGAP
+199 AFLVGLLGLTLSGAP
-214 SIATILGLGSMLIFA
+214 SVAVALGVGSALIFV
-229 TDTQFED
+229 TDAQFED
-236 SKRDAVER
+236 NKRDAIER
-244 IDRMRYGLWMLF
+244 IDRWHYGLWMAF
-256 CVICAALLATVLN
+256 CIVCAAVLATTLN
-269 LWRFTAVLPY
+269 VWRFTATLPT
-279 ATWQELQATSRLLL
+279 ATWQEAQTASRLLL

-305 TLWRWRRQFGSLHV
+305 TLWRWRRQYSSLHV
-319 ALPMLFVGAAAL
+319 ALPLLFAGVAVA

-371 FTLFFFSA
+371 FTLFFFSV
-379 VGMLI
+379 VGLLI
-384 WGIWIAMQTGA
+384 WGIWISMQTGA
-395 SSKSIIFVNKMVP
+395 SLQSINFVNKLVP
-408 GYMPSFSWLPFLVAI
+408 GYVPSFAWLPFLVAI
-423 VGTLSW
+423 LGTLAW
-429 VYLVL
+429 LYLVM

-479 VHRVAE
+479 VQRVSE
-485 TIGKQS
+485 TIGKQA
-491 CVQIYGLSPGQAAAF
+491 CVQIYGLSPGQATAF
-506 AYHGSM
+506 AYHGGIN
-512 KLQLLKPEVH
+512 LQLLKPEIN
-522 QDTKSESAPESTP
+522 SEIVTEKLGSPTANES
-535 ISTPEK
+535 
-541 PSFALADEQCP
+541 CP
-552 WLIVDADVE
+552 WLIVDADAE
-561 QSLSSLNMSPW
+561 QNLSSLNMSSW

-577 VRRPTD
+577 VRRPSD

-588 LLYRRVN
+588 LLYRRVK